1 MISHAQAQ
9 ADMDKLQLQ
18 TYLQKRQLLIWNKI
32 VKLYEVEDS
41 LNSQVHTWIL
51 KGKDMPKP
59 KLNKKLK
66 GS

>member
-1 MISHAQAQ
+1 
-9 ADMDKLQLQ
+9 MDKLQLQ
-18 TYLQKRQLLIWNKI
+18 TYLQKRQLLLWNKI

-41 LNSQVHTWIL
+41 LNSQVHTWIY

-59 KLNKKLK
+59 SAGRVRPYGKPAAPP